1 MANSFGAIEL
11 GKRSLMA
18 HAQQINTAGHNISN
32 ADTEGYTRQRVQ
44 VKAFDPI
51 YRPDLTRAET
61 PGQIGQG
68 TAIEQ
73 ISRLR
78 DELLDQRIVA
88 QENQESYWATREK
101 YYVMLEQ
108 IYNEPND
115 VSVRTNMDR
124 FWSAWQEL
132 SVFPDNKAAR
142 QAVVTRGE
150 SLTTSIHQRFA
161 SLSGVGTMLNGDI
174 EATVR
179 QVNDIANQ
187 IARINGEIV
196 RSEAMGDN
204 PNDLYDRRD
213 LLVEKLGALA
223 NITTDRR
230 DADEFMV
237 HIDGHVL
244 VQGSVARNLDIRTTT
259 DNDSYSEVIW
269 KDTGNLAEISGG
281 TLGALIE
288 LRDVDVRGEIQS
300 LNTMTMNFADLVNDV
315 HKAGIGANGVTGLEF
330 FTQHPFVT
338 DVNGNYDRNGDG
350 QLDTSYIFRFTGANA
365 LHGQDKVGLEGVMTF
380 SGKSGTVTVPY
391 YATDTVDA
399 VVNRINDS
407 DGEVKAYLDRDNRL
421 VLKAT
426 TASDRENP
434 DFVIRHVED
443 SGMFLTGYAGILND
457 SGAAGA
463 YDFAQADAVNA
474 LVADAG
480 FSVAPVLNPAG
491 YVAVNQA
498 VRTDVLSVAAAM
510 PTARGDVMAGDGRA
524 AVEIAAIR
532 NSQVM
537 IGTDRTFDEYFAN
550 SVTNVGL
557 KGEQAETNLLSQN
570 KIMNDL
576 RDLRDSISGV
586 NIDEELADIIKFQ
599 HGYNAAAKFITVID
613 GMLDTIINRLGV

>member
-73 ISRLR
+73 ITRLR

-434 DFVIRHVED
+434 DFVIRHLED

-498 VRTDVLSVAAAM
+498 VRMDVLSVAAAM